1 MLIKHEIFIFSN
13 LKNIENVESISDTSV
28 QSIFLI
34 IFQSI

>member
-13 LKNIENVESISDTSV
+13 LKSIKNVESISDTSV